1 MTLID
6 RFQDLVAQVPDLV
19 QPLILALAGAVPFI
33 EGEGAAAIG
42 IFGGIHPV
50 IAVIAGVVGNF
61 LCVAVL
67 VLLSSGA
74 RTAVV
79 TRRRES
85 VRAREAVTVGG
96 GAPVHDDLA
105 TTHENLG
112 GNPTRRAKFL
122 RALDRYGVPGVSL
135 LGPLLLPTHFTA
147 TMLAAVGVGKARI
160 LAWQAVAIVGWSTI
174 IALLVTGVIS
184 AVS

>member
-42 IFGGIHPV
+42 IVGGIHPV
-50 IAVIAGVVGNF
+50 VAVAAGVVGNF

-85 VRAREAVTVGG
+85 VRAREAV
-96 GAPVHDDLA
+96 A
-105 TTHENLG
+105 
-112 GNPTRRAKFL
+112 
-122 RALDRYGVPGVSL
+122 
-135 LGPLLLPTHFTA
+135 
-147 TMLAAVGVGKARI
+147 
-160 LAWQAVAIVGWSTI
+160 
-174 IALLVTGVIS
+174 
-184 AVS
+184 